1 MKKEDIFEALGDI
14 DAEVVLNAAPKMN
27 KVKKNTFVLRL
38 VAVAACVVLLVSAVV
53 VSTLVLN
60 REDENQPDVPSD
72 SNESDNPTELPD
84 KEVEYFMYAD
94 FSTSSSGEASDSKIP
109 FKSNGKKI
117 FSNTRLAKIDKP
129 ENAPDT
135 VEITIQ
141 GKKYSAEYLAS
152 EITHLF
158 SSEKFREFMPIS
170 KYSDRN
176 REYSIEL
183 DAKGTLRLFIDFEPN
198 RSAEGNFTEEE
209 AIEKARAIVAEL
221 YGDEVFDRYNEV
233 RVSYSENNGGRE
245 KAFYV
250 YFERK
255 IFGMDTEDNISLDF
269 NMEGELLA
277 INAKKMGTMASA
289 EQDLTQEDIDNAIKA
304 FSETFE
310 NAGGWHYSAPSWLVI
325 DSEGDYYLRGGASK
339 KTDSGTFAMQIH
351 INVK

>member
-14 DAEVVLNAAPKMN
+14 DADVVLSAAPKMN

-38 VAVAACVVLLVSAVV
+38 VAVAACIALLISAVV
-53 VSTLVLN
+53 VSTLLLN
-60 REDENQPDVPSD
+60 REDENQPEVPSD
-72 SNESDNPTELPD
+72 SNESDNPTELPV

-94 FSTSSSGEASDSKIP
+94 FATSSSEEASDSKIP
-109 FKSNGKKI
+109 FKSNGEKI
-117 FSNTRLAKIDKP
+117 FSNTRLAKVDKP

-176 REYSIEL
+176 RDYMIEL
-183 DAKGTLRLFIDFEPN
+183 DAKGTLRFFIDFEPN
-198 RSAEGNFTEEE
+198 RRAEGNFTEEE

-221 YGDEVFDRYNEV
+221 YGAEVFDRYNEV
-233 RVSYSENNGGRE
+233 RAIYSENNGGRE
-245 KAFYV
+245 KDIHV

-255 IFGMDTEDNISLDF
+255 IFGMNTEDNISLSF

-277 INAKKMGTMASA
+277 INAKKMGTTA
-289 EQDLTQEDIDNAIKA
+289 NAVW
-304 FSETFE
+304 SP
-310 NAGGWHYSAPSWLVI
+310 N
-325 DSEGDYYLRGGASK
+325 
-339 KTDSGTFAMQIH
+339 M
-351 INVK
+351 

>member
-14 DAEVVLNAAPKMN
+14 DADVVLSAAPKMPAR
-27 KVKKNTFVLRL
+27 KKNTFVLRL
-38 VAVAACVVLLVSAVV
+38 VAVAACIALLVSAVV
-53 VSTLVLN
+53 VSTLLLN

-72 SNESDNPTELPD
+72 SNESDNPTELPV

-94 FSTSSSGEASDSKIP
+94 FATSSSGEASDSKIP
-109 FKSNGKKI
+109 FKSNGEKI
-117 FSNTRLAKIDKP
+117 FSNTRLAKVDKP

-141 GKKYSAEYLAS
+141 GKKYSAEYLSS
-152 EITHLF
+152 EITYLF

-170 KYSDRN
+170 VYSDRN
-176 REYSIEL
+176 RDYMIEL

-198 RSAEGNFTEEE
+198 RKADGNFTEEE

-233 RVSYSENNGGRE
+233 RAIYSENNGGRE

-255 IFGMDTEDNISLDF
+255 IFGMNTEDNISLDF

-277 INAKKMGTMASA
+277 INAKKMGTTANA

-310 NAGGWHYSAPSWLVI
+310 NADGWYYSAPTRLVI

-339 KTDSGTFAMQIH
+339 TTASGTLAMRIH